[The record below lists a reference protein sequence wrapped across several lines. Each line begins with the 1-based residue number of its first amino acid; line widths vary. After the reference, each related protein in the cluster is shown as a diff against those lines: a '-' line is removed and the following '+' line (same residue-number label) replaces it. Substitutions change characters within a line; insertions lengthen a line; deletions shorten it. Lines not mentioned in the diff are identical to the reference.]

1 MERLRAWF
9 DGLESKKRTQLV
21 FALAGLVSVGVWLAG
36 QEANN
41 TTPPEVIQ
49 EEVVT
54 VSGVINVHVVGE
66 VNSPNLYTLD
76 IGSRVSDAIKAAGGF
91 TEDAIQHS
99 VNLART
105 LSDGEQIVV
114 HGPSEHGDSADSGLV
129 SINRADATELDTLPG
144 VGPALAARIL
154 ALRAE
159 LGSFSDVRQLREVSG
174 IGEKLFASIKDL
186 VTL

>member
-1 MERLRAWF
+1 MERLRTWF
-9 DGLESKKRTQLV
+9 VGLESKRRTQLV
-21 FALAGLVSVGVWLAG
+21 FAVAGLVAVGIWLAG
-36 QEANN
+36 QEQAD
-41 TTPPEVIQ
+41 PMPELVQ
-49 EEVVT
+49 EQAVT
-54 VSGVINVHVVGE
+54 VSGVIQVHVVGE
-66 VNSPNLYTLD
+66 VLSPNLYSLE
-76 IGSRVSDAIKAAGGF
+76 IGSRVSDAIAAAGGF

-105 LSDGEQIVV
+105 LSDGEQVV
-114 HGPSEHGDSADSGLV
+114 VLGPSDLADSMETGLV
-129 SINRADATELDTLPG
+129 SINRADAQQLDTLPG

-154 ALRAE
+154 ALRTE